1 MAAQAFANSDRLIQ
15 VITNLLT
22 DAIHYNSANGDVSVK
37 TRSEPDAAVITISD
51 TGGGIAEADIPAS
64 SIVSI
69 ALTKR
74 VRGPRDTRA
83 SRSRS
88 ARPLWTRRV
97 ERLRSPVF

>member
-51 TGGGIAEADIPAS
+51 TGGGIAEADIPR
-64 SIVSI
+64 IFD
-69 ALTKR
+69 R
-74 VRGPRDTRA
+74 FYRA
-83 SRSRS
+83 DKARSRAEGHS
-88 ARPLWTRRV
+88 GLALAICKAIMDGGWND
-97 ERLRSPVF
+97 